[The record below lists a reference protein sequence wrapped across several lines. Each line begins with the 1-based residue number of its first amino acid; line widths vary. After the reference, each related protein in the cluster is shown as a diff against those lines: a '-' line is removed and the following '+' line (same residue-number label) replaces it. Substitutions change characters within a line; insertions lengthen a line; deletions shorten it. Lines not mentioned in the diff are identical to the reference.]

1 MYIHPQ
7 KIQALKNITV
17 VLEEAGSGLQN
28 MLKVSAYLQLNL
40 LKRIPFLPPLF
51 SPLLPQSNTTN
62 LFKTVQH
69 LHNRHGQLRRHE

>member
-28 MLKVSAYLQLNL
+28 MLKVGAYLLLNL
-40 LKRIPFLPPLF
+40 LKRIPFLHSSFLSSPP
-51 SPLLPQSNTTN
+51 SI
-62 LFKTVQH
+62 
-69 LHNRHGQLRRHE
+69 